1 MPRVKLGSKPAKQ
14 PDLFDQLSKSEE
26 ARETLKAM
34 LAIRKMKANEWRGLM
49 ATPPNSLLESVVTA
63 FYQKTDIPLEIPFF
77 VTLHILSAH
86 LLSHGVTVKFAGS
99 ALKPD
104 LWSVI
109 LASSGAGKT
118 YSSSFLETL
127 CGVDE
132 TFPEPASAAKFV
144 QDLSDHNNS
153 LWVRDEFAQLL
164 KAIETQP
171 HMAEMKDYLL
181 RTYDGKKISRRTKK
195 DVIEVE
201 NPALTII
208 GMTVLETFKN
218 NVSPES
224 MLDGFAQRFSY
235 VIAKNDPDR
244 TTRDFPIYDMEPYK
258 KEISKRWNSTVNSV
272 KHQEYVMGKEAE
284 EAFKQAFESLF
295 QDELEVPASFFRRIM
310 FRSVKYALVYHVMLK
325 KTAKTLDAED
335 MGWAARVCKMHLQDA
350 SELISHYNLP
360 DFERIIQRAEEIR
373 DECASE
379 GKPFTARE
387 IIRRMNA
394 IKTASQATAIMQLI
408 TQ

>member
-1 MPRVKLGSKPAKQ
+1 MPRVKLGSKPTKQ
-14 PDLFDQLSKSEE
+14 ADLFDQLSKSEE

-34 LAIRKMKANEWRGLM
+34 LAIRKLKSNEWRGLM

-77 VTLHILSAH
+77 VTLHMLSAH
-86 LLSHGVTVKFAGS
+86 MLAEGVVIKFAGQE
-99 ALKPD
+99 LKPD

-109 LASSGAGKT
+109 LASSGSGKT
-118 YSSSFLETL
+118 YSSSFLEKL

-144 QDLSDHNNS
+144 QDLADHNNS
-153 LWVRDEFAQLL
+153 LWIRDEFAQLL

-195 DVIEVE
+195 DVIEVAD
-201 NPALTII
+201 PALVIL
-208 GMTVLETFKN
+208 GMTVLETFQQ

-244 TTRDFPIYDMEPYK
+244 QTKDFPIYDMESYK
-258 KEISKRWNSTVNSV
+258 KDISKRWNATTNSI
-272 KHQEYVMGKEAE
+272 KHKEYVIGSEAE
-284 EAFKQAFESLF
+284 AAFRQAFESLF
-295 QDELEVPASFFRRIM
+295 QDELDVPASFFRRIM
-310 FRSVKYALVYHVMLK
+310 FRSVKYALVYHVMLR
-325 KTAKTLDAED
+325 KTTKTLDAED
-335 MGWAARVCKMHLQDA
+335 MGWAARVSKMHLQDA
-350 SELISHYNLP
+350 SELISQYNLP
-360 DFERIIQRAEEIR
+360 DFERIIQRAEAIR
-373 DECASE
+373 DECRAE
-379 GKPFTARE
+379 GKPFNARE

-394 IKTASQATAIMQLI
+394 VKTSAQATAIMQLI
-408 TQ
+408 SQ